1 VVSVVGVLAFFATL
15 VTGRYPRPLW
25 EFMAGFHRW
34 THRVLAYTLMVSDR
48 YPPFALSETPRDT
61 VRLRADYPESVAR
74 WRPLLAWLLVLPYM
88 VVASGLAVLAPFC
101 AVLAAVSILFT
112 RRIPDFLY
120 DVIVN
125 ALTWQ
130 NQASFYALWMSDRY
144 PLWQWKR
151 SQAA

>member
-1 VVSVVGVLAFFATL
+1 
-15 VTGRYPRPLW
+15 
-25 EFMAGFHRW
+25 
-34 THRVLAYTLMVSDR
+34 
-48 YPPFALSETPRDT
+48 

-74 WRPLLAWLLVLPYM
+74 WRPLLAWLLVVPYM
-88 VVASGLAVLAPFC
+88 VVASGLAVVAPFC

-112 RRIPDFLY
+112 RRIPDFPY